1 MCNDN
6 NNKYKCYEGIKS
18 LKTLVKKPQVEK
30 KREQFPK
37 LTLKT
42 AIGLKGLVQHLYQ
55 PQGLVP
61 AFLL

>member
-1 MCNDN
+1 MRAS
-6 NNKYKCYEGIKS
+6 NKHLWE
-18 LKTLVKKPQVEK
+18 KKPQVK
-30 KREQFPK
+30 KIEQFPK